1 MRKYIFIA
9 LYLLLCT
16 GIKAQT
22 DVPMPRDS
30 IFRTQTLDGTSRLW
44 FFLGKK
50 NTGGALFWDTSK
62 HDFKSYYY
70 DAKGD
75 TFAVKG
81 LGTPFDSS
89 DGYIMTSGWKW
100 ILDNHP
106 TDKKAISVVNKR
118 DSNDVYGIYTEAQ
131 GAAGLTGT
139 SYALYA
145 KATEGGAGF
154 TKWAGYFDGNVYFK
168 DELKADTLKLAPTY
182 LKVAPYTGQSYFHS
196 SIEQIG
202 NRAIYNNFTSGWAGS
217 GYKIDY
223 GVKTANKSDMEIDN
237 LTVRGRL
244 SVYELLI
251 RQIRAT
257 NGNLFVT
264 SSAKVDS
271 VYTIGSN
278 KYIRFDDPT
287 GSNLCPFTTND
298 LLKAQRYSPS
308 GTLVRIV
315 ELQVIGVSGRTIQYV
330 LNTGSDA
337 VILGEELVRIGNTT
351 DISRSSSIYLAA
363 DDTYSPYIDLID
375 SVQSFSD
382 WGTSSKIKAR
392 LGKLDGITD
401 GDFGGALSGY
411 GLYAENVYLKG
422 KIKISSNSDIIG
434 LTIPSADYS
443 YGATFPASP
452 ETGDWFYYTT
462 NKTWYR
468 YDSGWIKMSSS
479 QTYIDDTGLYTGTII
494 ADKIYGGSFVGQTFT
509 GGSFIGST
517 FTGGTFQTD
526 TTGQRIVINNSN
538 TIAFYDSSEVGVNLY
553 GYDGHLYTNGQIW
566 ADNGIITG
574 AGGYAMFGARA
585 SELTKTSLDFNV
597 GFPSPSTGYYTAT
610 RLDTGGL
617 YFYRGSL
624 IRFLYANGSTLTTNA
639 PFDANRYLVNGL
651 VGTAGHVLRSNG
663 STGFVASAI
672 GASDLPTGID
682 ATKIA
687 NGTITNTEFQYLD
700 GLNGRVI
707 DLLSDKMNI
716 NPSSIDLYNGLSF
729 GSYRVSTLT
738 SSSLT
743 FGQGYPYPTTGS
755 YTRTTLNGRGLQAD
769 TITGSLVYG
778 TIVSA
783 GVFKPSDAVGTAGQV
798 LRSNGSTGFVA
809 SAIQT
814 SDLPATIS
822 ATSINA
828 TSYKVEGSVGT
839 GGYVLR
845 SDGSTGFVGSP
856 IGASDLP
863 SEINAAK
870 IANGS
875 VSNTEFQYLDGLTD
889 TIANLLSGKV
899 STSGSYSNPGWITG
913 LAFSKITGFATS
925 AGSSGYYV
933 ATSSGGAV
941 TKDVSYLLV
950 GGYKLLYIP

>member
-1 MRKYIFIA
+1 MKKIILFAVTFLFYINIFP
-9 LYLLLCT
+9 
-16 GIKAQT
+16 QT
-22 DVPMPRDS
+22 VPVPRDS
-30 IFRTQTLDGTSRLW
+30 VFRTQSLDGTNRLW

-50 NTGGALFWDTSK
+50 NAGGALFWDTSK

-70 DAKGD
+70 DVEGD
-75 TFAVKG
+75 TFAIKG
-81 LGTPFDSS
+81 LGSPLD
-89 DGYIMTSGWKW
+89 TSKSYTLTNEWKW
-100 ILDNHP
+100 RLNNHL
-106 TDKKAISVVNKR
+106 TAEKAISVINKR

-131 GAAGLTGT
+131 GTAGLTGT

-168 DELKADTLKLAPTY
+168 DELKADTLKLIPSY

-202 NRAIYNNFTSGWAGS
+202 NRAIYNNFTSGWVGS

-271 VYTIGSN
+271 VYTAGGN
-278 KYIRFDDPT
+278 LYVRFDDPT

-337 VILGEELVRIGNTT
+337 VILGEELVRIGNTV
-351 DISRSSSIYLAA
+351 DISRSASIYLAA

-382 WGTSSKIKAR
+382 WGASSKIKVR
-392 LGKLDGITD
+392 IGKLDGIVD
-401 GDFGGALSGY
+401 PDFGGALSGY
-411 GLYAENVYLKG
+411 GGYMPNVFLKG
-422 KIKISSNSDIIG
+422 KLKINSNSDIIG
-434 LTIPSADYS
+434 LTIPSADYT
-443 YGATFPASP
+443 YGTTFPASP
-452 ETGDWFYYTT
+452 ETGDWFYNTA

-468 YDSGWIKMSSS
+468 YDSGWVKMSSS

-526 TTGQRIVINNSN
+526 TTGQRVVIDSGDNIKFYAPDNTLVGSITAYNNAVIGDYIGLSGTLKAGEIKSTGMKVRDWGFLSEN
-538 TIAFYDSSEVGVNLY
+538 ISSELSTNRLTFYNTVDWSTVSQIDVTVGEA
-553 GYDGHLYTNGQIW
+553 I
-566 ADNGIITG
+566 DN
-574 AGGYAMFGARA
+574 Y
-585 SELTKTSLDFNV
+585 EPVLK
-597 GFPSPSTGYYTAT
+597 
-610 RLDTGGL
+610 
-617 YFYRGSL
+617 
-624 IRFLYANGSTLTTNA
+624 
-639 PFDANRYLVNGL
+639 VNGATQASRTW
-651 VGTAGHVLRSNG
+651 VGNRGYLTSIP
-663 STGFVASAI
+663 S
-672 GASDLPTGID
+672 GID
-682 ATKIA
+682 AAKIA

-729 GSYRVSTLT
+729 ANYRVSTLT

-743 FGQGYPYPTTGS
+743 FGQGHPYPTTGS
-755 YTRTTLNGRGLQAD
+755 YTRTTLNTKGLEAD
-769 TITGSLVYG
+769 TVIGSLIYG

-783 GVFKPSDAVGTAGQV
+783 NVFKPSNAVGTAGQV

-814 SDLPATIS
+814 GDLPATIS
-822 ATSINA
+822 ATSVNA

-875 VSNTEFQYLDGLTD
+875 VSDTEFQYLDGLTD
-889 TIANLLSGKV
+889 TISNLLSGKV
-899 STSGSYSNPGWITG
+899 STSGSYSNPSWLTS
-913 LAFSKITGFATS
+913 LAFSKISGFVTS
-925 AGSSGYYV
+925 GGSSGYYV
-933 ATSSGGAV
+933 ATSSGGSPTTQLAYYV
-941 TKDVSYLLV
+941 VDGRKF
-950 GGYKLLYIP
+950 LYVP